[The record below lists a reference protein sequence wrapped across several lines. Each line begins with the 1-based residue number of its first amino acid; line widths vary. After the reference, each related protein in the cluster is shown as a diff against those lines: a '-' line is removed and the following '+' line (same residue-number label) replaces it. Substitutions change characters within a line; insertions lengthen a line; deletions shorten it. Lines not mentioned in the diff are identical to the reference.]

1 MRRLGVHADVLAC
14 IAVGGALGTLARWS
28 LGELFPHDSSEFPWN
43 TFLANVSGA
52 LLIGVLMA
60 FLLEVQISRR
70 YVRPFLGVGVLG
82 GYTTFS
88 TYMLDTRNLL
98 VADRPAHALGYLA
111 GTLILGLA
119 AVMLGAA
126 ATRAT
131 LARAVRRV
139 GHEVSEDPSPAPTKD
154 ETR

>member
-1 MRRLGVHADVLAC
+1 MRRLATQSDVLAC
-14 IAVGGALGTLARWS
+14 IAVGGALGTLGRWS
-28 LGELFPHDSSEFPWN
+28 LGELFAHESRDFPWN
-43 TFLANVSGA
+43 TFLANLSGA

-60 FLLEVQISRR
+60 ILIEVQVTRR

-88 TYMLDTRNLL
+88 TYMLDTRNLV
-98 VADRPAHALGYLA
+98 VADRPGLALGYLA

-119 AVMLGAA
+119 AVALGAVVA
-126 ATRAT
+126 RTAI
-131 LARAVRRV
+131 ARAVRRV
-139 GHEVSEDPSPAPTKD
+139 GHEVSTDPAPTTD